1 MNSTIF
7 SILLVLIGLFV
18 GIIIMLIINQI
29 KLFLAIKKATI
40 IVDDAKKE
48 ADKLKKDS
56 ILEAKEETQKLK
68 NEAEKEIKE
77 KKQEV
82 KDSEARLLVREE
94 NIDRRD
100 QTLQNREQLL
110 DAKEENL
117 LKEQKEIQKQQVELE
132 KTKEKQIK
140 LLEKIAGYSKK
151 EAKTLIMQKVEKM
164 MDEEIAMYIKDR
176 ETAAKLEADRNA
188 KEVLV
193 SSMQRY
199 AANVAGEQT
208 VTVAELPNDDMKGR
222 IIGREGRNIRT
233 IEAVTGV
240 DLIIDDTPE
249 AIVLSSFDPYRR
261 EIARETLEAL
271 IKDGRIHPGRIEE
284 VYNKTVEEMN
294 NKILEYGNSALFE
307 LGISKM
313 DSALFELGISK
324 MDSHIVELLGKLK
337 YRTSYGQNALNHSI
351 EVANLAGLMA
361 AEIGENVSL
370 AKRAGL
376 LHDIGKAIDHEVEGT
391 HVELGVNIARKY
403 GESEEVINAIAS
415 HHGDI
420 EPNNIISV
428 LVSIAD
434 ALSASRPGARND
446 SLENYIQRLTDLE
459 NVAKEFS
466 GVEKVFAM
474 QAGRELRVVVK
485 PEEIDDLSSVKMAH
499 EIKNK
504 IEETLQYPG
513 TIKVVVIRE
522 TRAIE
527 EAK

>member
-313 DSALFELGISK
+313 DS
-324 MDSHIVELLGKLK
+324 HIVELLGKLK

-370 AKRAGL
+370 AKRVGL